1 MLTNEERLI
10 YDMLSAK
17 IGYVPVLSIE
27 NKRETKK
34 SDQRIIQNAIKHK
47 ALRAIKKICKKIVRK

>member
-10 YDMLSAK
+10 YDMLASK
-17 IGYVPVLSIE
+17 IGTVPSISIE

-34 SDQRIIQNAIKHK
+34 EMQQRIIKEAIKHK
-47 ALRAIKKICKKIVRK
+47 ALRSTKKNLQK